1 MNQNHKTILR
11 HLILWTL
18 YAAYF
23 FGINRLGNENISII
37 TVLYSLPVFM
47 LIYYGISYS
56 LNVHLYRKH
65 YLQAIGMA
73 LLIYGVTFIG
83 VYNLTS
89 GRTNLSRLFTDYMTS
104 KPDFK
109 LNKFMQTYLQL
120 IGSFSIWALLG
131 YLNRLKVLSVQKE
144 QQERESRRR
153 YEYTTLA
160 QQVSPHLLA
169 NIFQFLEYQLKDMRP
184 ELRNQLLELYSLMRY
199 FMDSNRPDGPTS
211 VILEDEILITK
222 QYISINDTIASK
234 KSNFIWDI
242 KGNTYGSIVPST
254 CLLTLVNNVYKH
266 GDPYSMSHPA
276 KIRVIIQQEGFR
288 IIMTNKVRSSNCVL
302 DSHRMGLENLKGRLK
317 YVYDKNFKMFYSVDD
332 EIFKVSLLVN
342 F

>member
-1 MNQNHKTILR
+1 MNRNHKPILR
-11 HLILWTL
+11 HLILWTI

-23 FGINRLGNENISII
+23 FGINRLGNENISIM

-65 YLQAIGMA
+65 YLRAIGMA

-83 VYNLTS
+83 VFTLTG
-89 GRTNLSRLFTDYMTS
+89 GRTNLSRLYSDYMTS
-104 KPDFK
+104 KPDFE

-131 YLNRLKVLSVQKE
+131 YIYRLKVLSVQKE

-169 NIFQFLEYQLKDMRP
+169 NIFQFLEYQLKDIRP
-184 ELRNQLLELYSLMRY
+184 ELRKQLLELYSLMRY
-199 FMDSNRPDGPTS
+199 FMDSSRPDGPTS
-211 VILEDEILITK
+211 VILEDEILIAK
-222 QYISINDTIASK
+222 QYIDISDTIASK

-242 KGNTYGSIVPST
+242 MGNIYGSIVPSA

-266 GDPYSMSHPA
+266 GDPYSLSHPP
-276 KIRVIIQQEGFR
+276 KISVCIQREGFK
-288 IIMTNKVRSSNCVL
+288 ITMTNKVRSSSCGL
-302 DSHRMGLENLKGRLK
+302 DSHRMGLENLRGRLK
-317 YVYDKNFKMFYSVDD
+317 YVYDKNFKMFYSKED
-332 EIFKVSLLVN
+332 EIFTVRLLVD